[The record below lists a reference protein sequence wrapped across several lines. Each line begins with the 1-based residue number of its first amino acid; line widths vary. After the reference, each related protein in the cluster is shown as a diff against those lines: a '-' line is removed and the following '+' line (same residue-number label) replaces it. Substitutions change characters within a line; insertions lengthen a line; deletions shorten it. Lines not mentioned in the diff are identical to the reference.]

1 MRNEIKKKHG
11 KPISN
16 NWNNT
21 VITPGTTFME
31 NLHNHMDNHF
41 RKRKSKIKMEAIKDL
56 LFRMADDELI
66 IGHRNSE
73 WTGIGPIL
81 EEDLAFSSMA
91 QDKLGHALANYS
103 LLEKEYGE
111 KNPDELA
118 FARDAK
124 SFRCCQLVEYPI
136 GEYDFTLV
144 RHFLF
149 DTAEFLRYDLLQH
162 SSFALLAAYSKKIK
176 GELKYHLLHAD
187 TWIIKLGNATEES
200 HARMQSSLNEI

>member
-1 MRNEIKKKHG
+1 
-11 KPISN
+11 
-16 NWNNT
+16 
-21 VITPGTTFME
+21 
-31 NLHNHMDNHF
+31 
-41 RKRKSKIKMEAIKDL
+41 MEAIKDL

-149 DTAEFLRYDLLQH
+149 DTAEF
-162 SSFALLAAYSKKIK
+162 FAVS
-176 GELKYHLLHAD
+176 
-187 TWIIKLGNATEES
+187 
-200 HARMQSSLNEI
+200 